1 MDVNQSM
8 VQLGEKLD
16 AWWDRFSAM
25 LDSKDQRAQATE
37 LLGGFEIAK
46 EFDSLKAEG
55 FAVIRTLLDRSSA
68 YSEDKRTK
76 YLIRSFERGA
86 RLADT
91 LHDEFRDID
100 GETNVVRLM
109 DAIVKEIDATGSG
122 RSALS
127 VLLDHSNAG
136 VRALAGTYLIDL
148 MPERVVPILLD
159 VKKRENAN
167 SAHFRAFWTLL
178 AWDRERK
185 SRFNYLGA

>member
-1 MDVNQSM
+1 MNVDQSM
-8 VQLGEKLD
+8 IQLGEKLD
-16 AWWDRFSAM
+16 AWWDRFSGM
-25 LDSKDQRAQATE
+25 LDSEDRLAQANA
-37 LLGGFEIAK
+37 LLPGLEIAK
-46 EFDSLKAEG
+46 EFERLKADGLAIIQALLNESGTPSADDRIKTLVHG
-55 FAVIRTLLDRSSA
+55 F
-68 YSEDKRTK
+68 E
-76 YLIRSFERGA
+76 FGA

-109 DAIVKEIDATGSG
+109 DAVVKEINAMGSG

-127 VLLDHSNAG
+127 GLLDHPDAG

-148 MPERVVPILLD
+148 MPERVVPVLED
-159 VKKRENAN
+159 VKERENAN